1 MATFNISDLLAV
13 REFNVTRKQKAEA
26 VKNEPVMYMIVKRQ
40 AGAAVHRQLYLATTE
55 KISVFQEAAL
65 LHAFPAAVSH
75 DRVAIDPV
83 GGKTKAEL
91 DAKAVERGLSKG
103 RHFYWLSNV
112 DGLTPDEVDKLGK
125 GAKSIALNAIL
136 YLNEATAQMLEE
148 MTTSA
153 PDDGDVPTQRVVT
166 MRNAEAE
173 VEVEAEE
180 LFIG

>member
-13 REFNVTRKQKAEA
+13 REFNVTRKQEIERA
-26 VKNEPVMYMIVKRQ
+26 KNEPVNFMVVKRQ
-40 AGAAVHRQLYLATTE
+40 AGTAIRRQLYLATTE

-65 LHAFPAAVSH
+65 LHAFPAAVSS

-83 GGKTKAEL
+83 SGKTKAEL

-103 RHFYWLSNV
+103 RNFYWLANV
-112 DGLTPDEVDKLGK
+112 DGLTPEDVDKLAK
-125 GAKSIALNAIL
+125 GAKSIALNAVL
-136 YLNEATAQMLEE
+136 YLHEATAQMLEE
-148 MTTSA
+148 MTSSA

-180 LFIG
+180 LFLG